1 MTKLNVWLAGEQV
14 ATITE
19 NRSGMSMVYTETA
32 QPLGA
37 PLVSMSMPVATQRY
51 GNKIA
56 RPFFHGLLPEG
67 QARSVIAYDLGLDSS
82 NDMGLLRVLGK
93 DCAGALTI
101 QATEEPIPTKFSTVG
116 GEILQDT
123 EIERLL
129 AALPVHPLGFDGKKT
144 RVSLAGMQPKLL
156 LAQDLDGQWCL
167 PTGGVIST
175 HILKP
180 ASRVLPRTVPNE
192 AFCMI
197 VANCAKINSAHTK
210 VEQFG
215 GAIVLVS
222 HRYDRR
228 VTPQGRIERI
238 HQEDA
243 CQALSILTAPPDRKY
258 QRHTPSLSL
267 VAVSQLLVQW
277 GKASAVTDL
286 LTQLTFNVIIGN
298 ADYHGKNISFLHE
311 NDGTVRLAPLY
322 DVMCTVYYSH
332 TEGIPNVD
340 TELGLHVSNKTDI
353 NDVMMDDIANE
364 ASRWGI
370 RRSKSLLLISD
381 LLERL
386 PNAIDQA
393 VNGVADV
400 PDDLVTII
408 RARLATAQS
417 EIATLHR

>member
-1 MTKLNVWLAGEQV
+1 MTELNVWLAGEPV

-19 NRSGMSMVYTETA
+19 DRSGLSMMYTDTA

-67 QARSVIAYDLGLDSS
+67 EARTIIAYDLGLNSS
-82 NDMGLLRVLGK
+82 DDMGLLRVLGQ

-101 QATEEPIPTKFSTVG
+101 QTVDEPNPAKYSAAGREV
-116 GEILQDT
+116 LADT
-123 EIERLL
+123 DIEKLL
-129 AALPVHPLGFDGKKT
+129 ATLPIHPLGFDAKKI
-144 RVSLAGMQPKLL
+144 RVSLVGMQPKLP
-156 LAQDLDGQWCL
+156 LAQVSDGRWCL
-167 PTGGVIST
+167 PADGVIST

-180 ASRVLPRTVPNE
+180 ASQVLPRTVQNE
-192 AFCMI
+192 AFCMTI
-197 VANCAKINSAHTK
+197 ANRAAINSAHTT

-222 HRYDRR
+222 RRYDRQ
-228 VTPQGRIERI
+228 VSSQGTIERI

-243 CQALSILTAPPDRKY
+243 CQALSILTVPPDRKY
-258 QRHTPSLSL
+258 QQHTPSLSL
-267 VAVSQLLVQW
+267 LAVSKLLGQW
-277 GKASAVTDL
+277 GEANAATDL
-286 LTQLTFNVIIGN
+286 LRQLTFNVIIGN
-298 ADYHGKNISFLHE
+298 ADHHGKNISFLHQD
-311 NDGTVRLAPLY
+311 DGMVRLAPLY
-322 DVMCTVYYSH
+322 DAMCTVFYSS
-332 TEGIPNVD
+332 TDGMLSVD
-340 TELGLHVSNKTDI
+340 TELGLHISNKTDI
-353 NDVMMDDIANE
+353 NAVTMDDIANE

-370 RRSKSLLLISD
+370 RRSKSLLLISE

-400 PDDLVTII
+400 PDNLVTII